1 MYSEDPLY
9 IYGGF
14 MVKELK
20 PKSTMS
26 NRKPKT
32 TILTVDFQK
41 KELVSVDEV
50 NNIKLLLLELKA
62 QEQGMSETEEVLFL
76 SGSLKNIITK
86 IK

>member
-1 MYSEDPLY
+1 
-9 IYGGF
+9 